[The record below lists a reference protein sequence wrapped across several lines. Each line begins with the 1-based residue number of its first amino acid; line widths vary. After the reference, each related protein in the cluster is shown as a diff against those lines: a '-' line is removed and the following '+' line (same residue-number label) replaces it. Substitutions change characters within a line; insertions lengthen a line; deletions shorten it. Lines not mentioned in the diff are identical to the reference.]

1 MRNIHE
7 KIVFAVLVLLALN
20 NLIFFIIGS
29 YSGSVWGFFF
39 AVVITVHWWR
49 RRDGRVVMVL
59 AVIWIV
65 IHIYELTVLGAGPY
79 PVLFYLNL
87 VLPIALFCFSLK
99 AYLFVRTKTEGE
111 R

>member
-20 NLIFFIIGS
+20 NLIFFIISS

-59 AVIWIV
+59 AVIWIL
-65 IHIYELTVLGAGPY
+65 IHICELIVLGAGPY

-87 VLPIALFCFSLK
+87 GLPIPLFYFSLK
-99 AYLFVRTKTEGE
+99 SHIRNKSECE
-111 R
+111 KS